1 MQAFRYPSTMACVRK
16 TYAEEGIAGFYRGV
30 LPVLLTA
37 SILRST
43 SFLIYFRVKSDLLT
57 HSPLALEIPAAA
69 AAAAA
74 KKGARPTD
82 DTSTIAMADMPK
94 LTAAAFLA
102 GAISGSMV
110 QRQLER
116 LAAAHAAKQAA
127 GGANMVAAA
136 QAQTKTTLE
145 WMRFILRTKGLAGLY
160 TGCHIQIVRDF
171 LGTGCYFAIYE
182 TFKRAMTPE
191 GGQPGPLV
199 HMFGGGI
206 AGTLSWLVL
215 FPVDV
220 VKSVIQ
226 RDAFTGQAPRYR
238 GGWDFARR
246 RLASRGVAGFYE
258 AIWPQLVR
266 SFPIHSLNFLV
277 YEFVLAR
284 CRSAGTE

>member
-102 GAISGSMV
+102 GAISGSMVGTLSAPLELIKMAGGCGAQV

-220 VKSVIQ
+220 
-226 RDAFTGQAPRYR
+226 
-238 GGWDFARR
+238 
-246 RLASRGVAGFYE
+246 
-258 AIWPQLVR
+258 
-266 SFPIHSLNFLV
+266 
-277 YEFVLAR
+277 
-284 CRSAGTE
+284 